1 MAGHRRLTSSADI
14 RDVFAARTGSG
25 TAHVVTHARSRGDA
39 VPSRVAVVAGRRV
52 GNAVTRNRA
61 KRLLRECLR
70 QATIPT
76 GHDLVVT
83 AKAGAAQTPL
93 VHLHSEVQTSI
104 NGAVRRAASRP
115 R

>member
-1 MAGHRRLTSSADI
+1 MADHLRLTSSADI

-25 TAHVVTHARSRGDA
+25 SAHEVAHARSRGDTA
-39 VPSRVAVVAGRRV
+39 GSRVAVVAGRRV

-61 KRLLRECLR
+61 KRLIRECLR
-70 QATIPT
+70 QASIPA

-93 VHLHSEVQTSI
+93 AHLVGEVQSSI
-104 NGAVRRAASRP
+104 SGAVRRAASRS
-115 R
+115 